1 MSKLFKND
9 DRGFLLVEV
18 LISLVIL
25 AFVGFA
31 LINSLS
37 SSALISSK
45 GSTKSEVA
53 TRLASAAEILAAT
66 PFLPCSAVNLNPYES
81 LEAKIAPVKIA
92 AIYSV
97 TSQGQWAHCKRNL
110 EGVSLSLE
118 DSAIAWPSGEN
129 GSRIQKIVL
138 LEPSGLTRSVLKSF
152 DSKLSNYGLAGTFR
166 TVIRS
171 NEDGSQLTNIFLDI
185 GTTQTFQLAVL
196 NPKSTSNTIRY
207 YLTQG
212 SSSETTT
219 YVKAEITGSLLTI
232 TAPKYVSTGVRN
244 VGGRV
249 NVDVEA
255 FDSDAALQ
263 AYPAGLGVT
272 VVIPPLRAQ
281 VLEPTKV
288 LITGVDPG
296 DFQPIQATG
305 IDDPFSYSLAATPT
319 IPSGINFSNST
330 GKFSGTPT
338 QATSMALYSVTVS
351 DSLDKTA
358 TSSFQMQVVDPLRST
373 DNVTGRTFYK
383 GLAITQFMPMTLTGG
398 LAPYSYSVIPALPNG
413 LTLSSTTGGISG
425 TPTQTSDTQQY
436 TIVGTDNQISGYAGQ
451 SKSATFNLRVLDKF
465 VVSAAS
471 STNVLVSNKSYS
483 INPVVA
489 TGGASPYIWSISPA
503 LPNGFIFSSSSGT
516 ISGSAT
522 DISSATSYTVT
533 VKDSVAPDA
542 NQGSATFSL
551 RVVSPLKIGDMIT
564 GRTFY
569 KGTAITAFSPNST
582 AITGGITPYIYST
595 SPALPAGL
603 TINSTTGVISGT
615 PTVDLATTTFT
626 LTVRDSAATGY
637 VSQSV
642 TGTFA
647 LRILSPLSISVTQ
660 ASRTV
665 VAESP
670 IDSFS
675 PVTATGGASPYFYS
689 ISPALPAGLSLNTET
704 GVISGTPTTTS
715 AATTYTVTVKDSIS
729 PTANQV
735 STSFSLRVV
744 SPLKIGDMITGRTFY
759 KGTALSFSP
768 NSTAST
774 GGIDPYTYSISPAL
788 PAGLSLNT
796 GTGVIS
802 GTPTVDLATTT
813 FTLTVRDSAA
823 TGYTSQSDTGTFALR
838 ILLPLSVSVT
848 QASRTV
854 VADNLINSFNPVTVT
869 GGISPYSYSISPA
882 LPQGL
887 TLDSVSGVIS
897 GTPAATSAATNYT
910 VTVTDST
917 SPTATQVSAT
927 FSLQVASQLQIANV
941 SSGGTFYIGVSQSLT
956 PFTTSGG
963 LTPYTYTVAPTLPA
977 GLSISS
983 TTGVISGSATTKQD
997 LTLYTVTVCDK
1008 TLAGYSAKCLYHSF
1022 NIRVLNKLSVT
1033 LVSSALT
1040 LNKGTTYNL
1049 LLANVSGG
1057 IAPYI
1062 YKITAGSLPSTLTLD
1077 PNTGYLSGTPT
1088 AAMARVTY
1096 TLKVDD
1102 SVTPASNTTSVTFTI
1117 TIK

>member
-45 GSTKSEVA
+45 GSTKSEAV

-66 PFLPCSAVNLNPYES
+66 PFLPCSSGNLNPYES
-81 LEAKIAPVKIA
+81 LEAKIAPIKIA

-97 TSQGQWAHCKRNL
+97 TSQGEWAHCKINL

-118 DSAIAWPSGEN
+118 NSAIAWPSGEN
-129 GSRIQKIVL
+129 GSRLQKIVL

-152 DSKLSNYGLAGTFR
+152 DSKLGNYGLAGTFR

-171 NEDGSQLTNIFLDI
+171 NQDGSQLTNIILDV

-212 SSSETTT
+212 SSSYLSTPS
-219 YVKAEITGSLLTI
+219 VKAEITGSLLTI
-232 TAPKYVSTGVRN
+232 TVPKYDSKGVRN
-244 VGGRV
+244 VGGRA

-263 AYPAGLGVT
+263 AYPAGLGIT

-288 LITGVDPG
+288 LIKGLDPG
-296 DFQPIQATG
+296 YFQPIQATG
-305 IDDPFSYSLAATPT
+305 IGDPFAYSLGPTPA
-319 IPSGINFSNST
+319 IPTGISYSNST
-330 GKFSGTPT
+330 GNFSGVPT
-338 QATSMALYSVTVS
+338 QSTSMALYSVTVS
-351 DSLDKTA
+351 DSLNETA
-358 TSSFQMQVVDPLRST
+358 TSTFQMQVVDPLTST

-383 GLAITQFMPMTLTGG
+383 GVAITQFIPMTLTGG

-413 LTLSSTTGGISG
+413 LTLSLTTGGISG

-451 SKSATFNLRVLDKF
+451 SKSASFNLRVLDKF

-471 STNVLVSNKSYS
+471 STNILVSNKSYS

-503 LPNGFIFSSSSGT
+503 LPGGFIFSSSSGA

-522 DISSATSYTVT
+522 GISSATTYTVT

-551 RVVSPLKIGDMIT
+551 QVVSPLSIGNMIT

-569 KGTAITAFSPNST
+569 KSIAITAFSPNST
-582 AITGGITPYIYST
+582 ATTGGITPYVYSI

-603 TINSTTGVISGT
+603 SISSTTGVISGT

-637 VSQSV
+637 VSQSD

-647 LRILSPLSISVTQ
+647 LRILLPLSISVTQ

-665 VAESP
+665 VTDNL
-670 IDSFS
+670 INSFS
-675 PVTATGGASPYFYS
+675 PVTVAGGASPYFYS

-704 GVISGTPTTTS
+704 GVISGTPTVTS
-715 AATTYTVTVKDSIS
+715 TATNYTVTVKDSIS

-735 STSFSLRVV
+735 SATFSLQVV
-744 SPLKIGDMITGRTFY
+744 SPLKIG
-759 KGTALSFSP
+759 
-768 NSTAST
+768 
-774 GGIDPYTYSISPAL
+774 
-788 PAGLSLNT
+788 
-796 GTGVIS
+796 
-802 GTPTVDLATTT
+802 
-813 FTLTVRDSAA
+813 
-823 TGYTSQSDTGTFALR
+823 
-838 ILLPLSVSVT
+838 
-848 QASRTV
+848 
-854 VADNLINSFNPVTVT
+854 NL
-869 GGISPYSYSISPA
+869 
-882 LPQGL
+882 
-887 TLDSVSGVIS
+887 
-897 GTPAATSAATNYT
+897 
-910 VTVTDST
+910 
-917 SPTATQVSAT
+917 
-927 FSLQVASQLQIANV
+927 
-941 SSGGTFYIGVSQSLT
+941 SSGETFYIGLSQSLT

-1008 TLAGYSAKCLYHSF
+1008 TLSGYSAKCLYHSF
-1022 NIRVLNKLSVT
+1022 NIRVLNKLNVT
-1033 LVSSALT
+1033 LVSSAITLT
-1040 LNKGTTYNL
+1040 KGTAYNL

-1057 IAPYI
+1057 IAPYT

-1102 SVTPASNTTSVTFTI
+1102 SVTPASNTTSVSFTI
-1117 TIK
+1117 VIK

>member
-569 KGTAITAFSPNST
+569 KGTA
-582 AITGGITPYIYST
+582 
-595 SPALPAGL
+595 
-603 TINSTTGVISGT
+603 
-615 PTVDLATTTFT
+615 
-626 LTVRDSAATGY
+626 
-637 VSQSV
+637 
-642 TGTFA
+642 
-647 LRILSPLSISVTQ
+647 
-660 ASRTV
+660 
-665 VAESP
+665 
-670 IDSFS
+670 
-675 PVTATGGASPYFYS
+675 
-689 ISPALPAGLSLNTET
+689 
-704 GVISGTPTTTS
+704 
-715 AATTYTVTVKDSIS
+715 
-729 PTANQV
+729 
-735 STSFSLRVV
+735 
-744 SPLKIGDMITGRTFY
+744 
-759 KGTALSFSP
+759 LSFSP

-917 SPTATQVSAT
+917 SPTATQVPAT
-927 FSLQVASQLQIANV
+927 FSLQVVSQLQIANV

-1008 TLAGYSAKCLYHSF
+1008 TLVGYSAKCLYHSF